1 MELFKI
7 LGKLAIDGISK
18 AQEDLSGV
26 TKTAETSKTKI
37 GSAFDKIGSGLS
49 KAFNKEK
56 VEALGVSLEKLTAR
70 VSTQQNKVDLLKQ
83 KYADL
88 LLTQGKNSKEAQ
100 ECAAEIEKLSTELKE
115 NRTRLEEAAKAADEY
130 DHSLDDAGDSADDAQ
145 NQISSAIKKIG
156 SAVAAAFAVDKIV
169 SWGKEVVNIAAEVSA
184 ESSAFEQIM
193 GDYSDEAAAKV
204 SAIAD
209 ATGMVESRLTP
220 YMTSMTAKFKG
231 LGYDVE
237 EATDLASTGLNIAA
251 DAAAFWDKSLDD
263 SMSALNSFV
272 NGNYEGGESIGLFA
286 NETTLAA
293 WASENLGLEWA
304 DLTEKDK
311 QFARLEF
318 AKAMQE
324 ASGATG
330 QAAKESEQYANVQAN
345 LNEKWRQFKA
355 QIGEPLLQNVVLPAM
370 TVLSG
375 LVDKLSTGFEKLTTW
390 INNNRTAMTIIGI
403 IIGAVTTAII
413 AYNIAQNALAIATAI
428 ATAATTAFGAVMAFV
443 TSPIT
448 LVVLAIGALI
458 AIGVL
463 LYQNWDTI
471 KAKAVEIW
479 QSITSTIS
487 EKATEIWTNVTEKFQ
502 SIKDGIQEK
511 LTAAKETAVSI
522 FDGIKTSITEKID
535 AAREKVHEAI
545 EKIKSFFDFK
555 WELPPLKL
563 PHISISGK
571 FSLNPPSVPH
581 FGIEWYKKG
590 GIMTD
595 PTMFGFNPASGKAMV
610 GGEAGAEAIAPI
622 DTLKQYVAEA
632 VSGQNQKLTSI
643 LEKIANKLDSIEFT
657 INVTTELDGAT
668 VARKTYKYYVK
679 EADYRG
685 QQLIKA

>member
-1 MELFKI
+1 MEIFKI
-7 LGKLAIDGISK
+7 LGTIALNNKDANKGLD
-18 AQEDLSGV
+18 
-26 TKTAETSKTKI
+26 ETTNR
-37 GSAFDKIGSGLS
+37 A
-49 KAFNKEK
+49 
-56 VEALGVSLEKLTAR
+56 
-70 VSTQQNKVDLLKQ
+70 
-83 KYADL
+83 
-88 LLTQGKNSKEAQ
+88 KNSEAQ
-100 ECAAEIEKLSTELKE
+100 ISAAF
-115 NRTRLEEAAKAADEY
+115 
-130 DHSLDDAGDSADDAQ
+130 
-145 NQISSAIKKIG
+145 KKIG
-156 SAVAAAFAVDKIV
+156 SAIATYFAADKII
-169 SWGKEVVNIAAEVSA
+169 SFGKEVVNVAAEVSA

-390 INNNRTAMTIIGI
+390 INNNQTAVKLIAVAIGTLTI
-403 IIGAVTTAII
+403 AII
-413 AYNIAQNALAIATAI
+413 ANNAARTAQAIGIAAAKTAEGAAAIMTGMSTTALGLHTIATGA
-428 ATAATTAFGAVMAFV
+428 ATVATTAFGAAMAFI

-458 AIGVL
+458 AVGVL
-463 LYQNWDTI
+463 LYKNWDTI

-479 QSITSTIS
+479 QSITTTIS

-511 LTAAKETAVSI
+511 LTAAKEIAVSI

-545 EKIKSFFDFK
+545 ERIKSFFDFK

-595 PTMFGFNPASGKAMV
+595 PTMFGFNPMSGKAMV

-632 VSGQNQKLTSI
+632 VSAQNSGI
-643 LEKIANKLDSIEFT
+643 VAVLEKILAAIESMDTNMGENLRDALDNTSLSVNNREFGRL
-657 INVTTELDGAT
+657 VRA
-668 VARKTYKYYVK
+668 VV
-679 EADYRG
+679 
-685 QQLIKA
+685 